1 VRQSYRAVAP
11 WSATTGIPSS
21 GTLAKVSGT
30 RDPGSVGYRIR
41 NTGLVALYVVEARAG
56 AAAPADSD
64 VTAGRYVGT
73 VAAGSLWE
81 GGLSEGDVYCLAA
94 SSTGSCQF
102 QEVLE

>member
-1 VRQSYRAVAP
+1 
-11 WSATTGIPSS
+11 
-21 GTLAKVSGT
+21 
-30 RDPGSVGYRIR
+30 
-41 NTGLVALYVVEARAG
+41 
-56 AAAPADSD
+56 